1 MDDKQEETNHSISK
15 PPLDLLFNP
24 SLLSR
29 KDVWDINVTTLLEML
44 LRILSE
50 SGRRDLRICGVAA
63 LSSSMIYRLKV
74 ESIFRLEKIAM
85 MKRGIEV
92 TESNAEVPMLKPI
105 EIPFRIESTY
115 PVTLEELLH
124 VLENMI
130 MDLANPR
137 KQRKQLNLEAVET
150 FDFNDYLVKFEQ
162 IVKSYE
168 EMIFDIVSADGFV
181 LFRKFT
187 EKMNSIEI
195 VRCFIAVLYLAMKGL
210 VIIDQEDYGDFM
222 ISYSKKSD

>member
-1 MDDKQEETNHSISK
+1 MEDKQEETNHSISK

-29 KDVWDINVTTLLEML
+29 KDVWDINVTNLLEML

-150 FDFNDYLVKFEQ
+150 IDFNDYLVKFE
-162 IVKSYE
+162 
-168 EMIFDIVSADGFV
+168 
-181 LFRKFT
+181 
-187 EKMNSIEI
+187 
-195 VRCFIAVLYLAMKGL
+195 
-210 VIIDQEDYGDFM
+210 
-222 ISYSKKSD
+222 

>member
-1 MDDKQEETNHSISK
+1 MENKQEETNHSISK

-137 KQRKQLNLEAVET
+137 KRKQLNFEAVET

-187 EKMNSIEI
+187 ERMNSIEI

>member
-1 MDDKQEETNHSISK
+1 MDDKQEETNHRIYK

-29 KDVWDINVTTLLEML
+29 KDVWDINVTALLEML

-92 TESNAEVPMLKPI
+92 TESTAEVPMLKPI

-181 LFRKFT
+181 LFRRFT

>member
-1 MDDKQEETNHSISK
+1 MENKQEETNHSISK

-63 LSSSMIYRLKV
+63 VSSSMIYRLKV

-105 EIPFRIESTY
+105 
-115 PVTLEELLH
+115 
-124 VLENMI
+124 
-130 MDLANPR
+130 
-137 KQRKQLNLEAVET
+137 
-150 FDFNDYLVKFEQ
+150 
-162 IVKSYE
+162 
-168 EMIFDIVSADGFV
+168 
-181 LFRKFT
+181 
-187 EKMNSIEI
+187 
-195 VRCFIAVLYLAMKGL
+195 
-210 VIIDQEDYGDFM
+210 
-222 ISYSKKSD
+222 

>member
-1 MDDKQEETNHSISK
+1 
-15 PPLDLLFNP
+15 
-24 SLLSR
+24 
-29 KDVWDINVTTLLEML
+29 
-44 LRILSE
+44 
-50 SGRRDLRICGVAA
+50 
-63 LSSSMIYRLKV
+63 
-74 ESIFRLEKIAM
+74 
-85 MKRGIEV
+85 
-92 TESNAEVPMLKPI
+92 MLKSI

-130 MDLANPR
+130 VDLANPR

-162 IVKSYE
+162 IIKSYE

-181 LFRKFT
+181 QFRKFT

-195 VRCFIAVLYLAMKGL
+195 VRCLIAVLYLAMKGL
-210 VIIDQEDYGDFM
+210 VIIDQEEYGDFM

>member
-1 MDDKQEETNHSISK
+1 MEDKQEETNHSISK

-105 EIPFRIESTY
+105 ESPFRI
-115 PVTLEELLH
+115 
-124 VLENMI
+124 
-130 MDLANPR
+130 
-137 KQRKQLNLEAVET
+137 
-150 FDFNDYLVKFEQ
+150 
-162 IVKSYE
+162 
-168 EMIFDIVSADGFV
+168 
-181 LFRKFT
+181 
-187 EKMNSIEI
+187 
-195 VRCFIAVLYLAMKGL
+195 
-210 VIIDQEDYGDFM
+210 
-222 ISYSKKSD
+222 

>member
-1 MDDKQEETNHSISK
+1 
-15 PPLDLLFNP
+15 
-24 SLLSR
+24 
-29 KDVWDINVTTLLEML
+29 ML

-222 ISYSKKSD
+222 ISYSKKSE

>member
-1 MDDKQEETNHSISK
+1 MDDKQEETNHRIYK

-29 KDVWDINVTTLLEML
+29 KDVWDINVTALLEML

-92 TESNAEVPMLKPI
+92 TESTAEVPMLKPI

-137 KQRKQLNLEAVET
+137 KQRKQLNLEEVET

-181 LFRKFT
+181 LFRRFT

>member
-1 MDDKQEETNHSISK
+1 MENKQEETNHSISK

-50 SGRRDLRICGVAA
+50 SGRRDLRICGIAA

-137 KQRKQLNLEAVET
+137 KQRKQLNLAVET

-187 EKMNSIEI
+187 ERMNSIEI

>member
-1 MDDKQEETNHSISK
+1 MEDKQEETNHIISK

-187 EKMNSIEI
+187 ERLNSIEI

>member
-1 MDDKQEETNHSISK
+1 MEDKQEETNHSISK

-50 SGRRDLRICGVAA
+50 SGRRDLRICGIAA

-137 KQRKQLNLEAVET
+137 KRKQLNFEAVET

-187 EKMNSIEI
+187 ERMNSIEI

>member
-1 MDDKQEETNHSISK
+1 
-15 PPLDLLFNP
+15 
-24 SLLSR
+24 
-29 KDVWDINVTTLLEML
+29 
-44 LRILSE
+44 
-50 SGRRDLRICGVAA
+50 
-63 LSSSMIYRLKV
+63 
-74 ESIFRLEKIAM
+74 
-85 MKRGIEV
+85 
-92 TESNAEVPMLKPI
+92 
-105 EIPFRIESTY
+105 
-115 PVTLEELLH
+115 
-124 VLENMI
+124 

-181 LFRKFT
+181 PVRKFT
-187 EKMNSIEI
+187 ERMNSIEI

>member
-1 MDDKQEETNHSISK
+1 MEDKQEETNRSISK

-50 SGRRDLRICGVAA
+50 SGRRDLRICGIAA

-115 PVTLEELLH
+115 PITLEELLH

-137 KQRKQLNLEAVET
+137 KQRMQLNLAVET

-187 EKMNSIEI
+187 ERMNSIEI

>member
-1 MDDKQEETNHSISK
+1 
-15 PPLDLLFNP
+15 
-24 SLLSR
+24 
-29 KDVWDINVTTLLEML
+29 TLLEML

-187 EKMNSIEI
+187 ERMNSIEI